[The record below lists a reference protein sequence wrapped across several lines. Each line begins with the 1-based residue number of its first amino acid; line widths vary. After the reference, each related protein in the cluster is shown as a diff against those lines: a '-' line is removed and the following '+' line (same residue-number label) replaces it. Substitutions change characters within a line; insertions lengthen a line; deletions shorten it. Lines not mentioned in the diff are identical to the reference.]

1 MKFIVESHL
10 ARLPEDEFAR
20 FIGSPE
26 HLRRAGH
33 HIEALNRVFAKR
45 AAEGSGNFV
54 LVSVGMGPPAETVT
68 IRNGAERHTLTDGP
82 FAETKELLAGF
93 DLIDFASDAEAIE
106 FARNE
111 HVRDAD
117 HLMVVRR
124 IERMWWINR
133 FRAHTA
139 ADFNRGFRP
148 ADDQQFFALSIFARG
163 IDPGGAESVTAHVAR
178 VGAEYLQQRA
188 TVGDQMVA
196 WCGARFAPAPSAV
209 LRIATG
215 RTAEA
220 GAPELKGS
228 NALRHLLLIAFRS
241 VEEATDC
248 AAKLLTSGIAAIEVH
263 PAAGFFWNYLD

>member
-1 MKFIVESHL
+1 MKFIVESHM

-33 HIEALNRVFAKR
+33 HIEALNRVFAER
-45 AAEGSGNFV
+45 AAHGSGNFV
-54 LVSVGMGPPAETVT
+54 LVSIGMGPPAETAT
-68 IRNGAERHTLTDGP
+68 IRNGANRHTVTDGP

-93 DLIDFASDAEAIE
+93 DLIDFASDTEAIE

-133 FRAHTA
+133 FRARTA

-148 ADDQQFFALSIFARG
+148 ADDQQIFALSIFARG
-163 IDPGGAESVTAHVAR
+163 NDQGAAQSVTAHVAR
-178 VGAEYLQQRA
+178 VGADYLEQRGA
-188 TVGDQMVA
+188 AGDQMTA
-196 WCGARFAPAPSAV
+196 WCGARFTPQPSAV
-209 LRIATG
+209 LRISDG
-215 RTAEA
+215 RIAEA
-220 GAPELKGS
+220 GSLELNGG
-228 NALRHLLLIAFRS
+228 NALGHLLLAAFRS
-241 VEEATDC
+241 FEEAADC
-248 AAKLLTSGIAAIEVH
+248 AAILLTPAIIAIEVR
-263 PAAGFFWNYLD
+263 PTAGFFWNYLD